1 LRRSILLI
9 AGVALCAASISQA
22 QSLAPE
28 FVAGP
33 ALTAA
38 HTVIAAVNGGAAD
51 REAFVKS
58 AFSSKA
64 LQSESAEGRLK
75 WLNKL
80 AADSAGLAL
89 VSSAPQ
95 GERMVE
101 AIVHSK
107 RGNRFGK
114 LVIFTSK
121 SEPGRI
127 SDLFLLPARDPA
139 KVKAEAWPTAKIQPA
154 RIAAEIAKR
163 MATLSAEDNFSGVV
177 LVAKGDK
184 VVLKRAYGLAD
195 QEWKVPNRTDTR
207 FQIASV
213 GKMFTAAAVL
223 RLADDGKLSID
234 DTLAKWVPEYPHPEA
249 AQITLKQL
257 LTHSAGVGDWEG
269 RDIRSE
275 ISGAEAAKSMTAP
288 LQFKPGE
295 HFSYSNAGY
304 VLLQAVIEKA
314 TGKPFAAALDDL
326 VFKPAGMPHTG
337 LWPVTAIVPNR
348 AHGYLHTEDDPLG
361 LRARYSN
368 EQFLGYG
375 ANGSGGEYSTVDD
388 MFAFLRA
395 LANGKLLG
403 PATTKEMLTP
413 RTDFAGS
420 PRPSKYGYG
429 IDLSNCG
436 SHSIFG
442 HEGGGANSG
451 VSSLAY
457 RALDGEWIIVVLSN
471 YDPPAAGDLTFSV
484 CEFVA
489 GR

>member
-1 LRRSILLI
+1 MRRSILLV
-9 AGVALCAASISQA
+9 AGAALCVATVTQA
-22 QSLAPE
+22 QSPAPASAANQA
-28 FVAGP
+28 V
-33 ALTAA
+33 TAA
-38 HTVIAAVNGGAAD
+38 QAVIGAVNGAVAD
-51 REAFVKS
+51 REALVKS

-64 LQSESAEGRLK
+64 LQNESADSRLK

-80 AADSAGLAL
+80 ARDSSGLTL

-101 AIVHSK
+101 AIVRSK

-121 SEPGRI
+121 IEPGKI

-139 KVKAEAWPTAKIQPA
+139 KVKAEAWPTGKLPPERIASEIDK
-154 RIAAEIAKR
+154 RIAAS
-163 MATLSAEDNFSGVV
+163 TAEDNFSGVV
-177 LVAKGDK
+177 LVAKGDRMI
-184 VVLKRAYGLAD
+184 LKRAYGLAD
-195 QEWKVPNRTDTR
+195 QEWKVQNRTDTK
-207 FQIASV
+207 FHIASI
-213 GKMFTAAAVL
+213 GKVFTAAAVL
-223 RLADDGKLSID
+223 KLADQDKLSLD
-234 DTLAKWVPEYPHPEA
+234 DTLARWVPEYPHPEA

-257 LTHSAGVGDWEG
+257 LTHSAGIGDWDG
-269 RDIRSE
+269 RDVKGE
-275 ISGAEAAKSMTAP
+275 ITGAEAAKTMTAP
-288 LQFKPGE
+288 LQFRPGE

-304 VLLQAVIEKA
+304 VLLEAVIEKV
-314 TGKPFAAALDDL
+314 TGRPFANALDDL
-326 VFKPAGMPHTG
+326 VFKPAGMTHTG

-361 LRARYSN
+361 LGPRYSN

-375 ANGSGGEYSTVDD
+375 ANGSGGEYSTADD

-403 PATTKEMLTP
+403 AAMTKEMLTP
-413 RTDFAGS
+413 RIDFAGS

-429 IDLSNCG
+429 VDLTSCG
-436 SHSIFG
+436 GHSVFG

-457 RALDGEWIIVVLSN
+457 GVPDGDWTIIVLSN
-471 YDPPAAGDLTFSV
+471 YDPPAAGDLTFSI